1 MNQSRR
7 LRMSKLSLGLVA
19 ALAAAPAFAQSTS
32 AGVGGLVT
40 DNGGQPVAGAEVTIT
55 HVESG
60 TVSRATTDAAG
71 RYNAR
76 GLRVG
81 GPYQITVTKAGSGT
95 KTEDGVY
102 LNLNQ
107 VNTVNAAL
115 GSDVATLETVTAVG
129 FAGGSEVFSANKMG
143 TGTNVTREL
152 MDALPSANR
161 NMQDY
166 IRLDPRISQV
176 SKADGAISAGGQNT
190 RYNAI
195 RIDGIGAGDPFGL
208 ESNNFPTERQPV
220 SMDAIQE
227 INIDLANYD
236 TTIFGG
242 TGAVINAVT
251 KSGTNQFSG
260 TVYATYRDKDTI
272 RKRLPGERNDFA
284 GFNDET
290 TYGATFGGPIVKDKL
305 FFFGN
310 YEKYTRT
317 APGLSLTDTAIGRGT
332 VTNQNILDVIAA
344 ANAYGF
350 DAGSLET
357 PGDSKTEIEEYALKL
372 DWNISEDHRAALRY
386 NKMEQSV
393 MRVPGMATTTVSLS
407 SYWYAQPKS
416 YETWMAELFSDWSD
430 NFSTELKASYK
441 DYSAIRAPNS
451 NLPSIQI
458 QGFSGNPGSGS
469 SVYLGTEVNT
479 HVNIVES
486 KELSLFAAAN
496 WYVGDHTIKFG
507 ADHQDNDLMNFYGRN
522 LNGSYAFRSLADFVS
537 GRPSSYS
544 VRAPRPNGGSYDDI
558 PAEFTLKN
566 TGLFVQDSWAVNY
579 NLSLLF
585 GVRVDIPDYSEQKLY
600 NPLIEQTYG
609 YDNTYVPDSKL
620 VQPRFGFNYTFDSDR
635 PMQLRGG
642 VGLFGGAAPN
652 VWLAGAYQNTGL
664 NYVEYTC
671 NNAMAP
677 NFTPNTAP
685 NIPANCTAGNARANV
700 DIIEPGL
707 KLPSVWK
714 ANLAFDHELPWHGI
728 VASAEALFTKVNDGL
743 YVQRLDVYSDANG
756 NGATAYGQD
765 GRPIFW
771 NAAGRNP
778 ANRGSFGIDPGVNGA
793 AAKANR
799 PNGIGDVM
807 LIRNTDKGSS
817 TQLTFGLDKPLTDT
831 WGWSLFYT
839 YTRATEVSPLTSSQ
853 NTSNWGG
860 TIIGTVNEDVAYNS
874 RYAFK
879 DRVSGQLHW
888 QKAFFGDYKTK
899 ASMFYEGRS
908 GRPFSYI
915 FYNDANGDGDPART
929 NQAGYFNDL
938 FYVPNG
944 RGDVLWTGGA
954 AMEQAFFDWLDKHPE
969 LGRYQGQIAPA
980 NAFRTQW
987 TNSFDVR
994 ISQELPGFFK
1004 GHKTEV
1010 SLDIMNIGN
1019 LFNKDWGHIEDYGF
1033 NATARVANYA
1043 GICGATPTA
1052 QCPAGSAGKYV
1063 YHFTSVTEPTIQE
1076 NNNDKGNTAVSR
1088 WSVMLGLKYKF

>member
-1 MNQSRR
+1 MKHPNRAR
-7 LRMSKLSLGLVA
+7 LSKLSLGLMV
-19 ALAAAPAFAQSTS
+19 ALAAAPVFAQSTS
-32 AGVGGLVT
+32 AGVGGQIVSA
-40 DNGGQPVAGAEVTIT
+40 GGQPVAGAEVTIT

-60 TVSRATTDAAG
+60 TVSRATTDASG

-81 GPYQITVTKAGSGT
+81 GPYTITVTKAGEGT
-95 KTEDGVY
+95 KTEENVY

-107 VNTVNAAL
+107 VNTVNAQLDNNVTTL
-115 GSDVATLETVTAVG
+115 GSVVAVG
-129 FAGGSEVFSANKMG
+129 VAGSDVFSANRMG
-143 TGTNVTREL
+143 TSTNVTRDLIE
-152 MDALPSANR
+152 ALPSANR
-161 NMQDY
+161 NMQDF

-251 KSGTNQFSG
+251 RSGTNEFKG
-260 TVYATYRDKDTI
+260 TLYATYRDKDMV
-272 RKRLPGERNDFA
+272 RARLPGDRADFS

-305 FFFGN
+305 FFFAN
-310 YEKYTRT
+310 YEKYTRS
-317 APGLSLTDTAIGRGT
+317 APGLSLADTAIGRGT
-332 VTNQNILDVIAA
+332 ITDQDIQNVISAA
-344 ANAYGF
+344 KANGVA
-350 DAGSLET
+350 DPGSLT
-357 PGDSKTEIEEYALKL
+357 VAGDSKTEIEEYAVKV
-372 DWNISEDHRAALRY
+372 DWNINDSHRAALRY

-393 MRVPGMATTTVSLS
+393 LRFPGMGTSTVSLS
-407 SYWYAQPKS
+407 SYWYAQPKA
-416 YETWMAELFSDWSD
+416 YETWMAEVFSDWSE
-430 NFSTELKASYK
+430 NLSTEFKASYK
-441 DYSAIRAPNS
+441 DYSAMRAPFS
-451 NLPSIQI
+451 SLPSIQI
-458 QGFSGNPGSGS
+458 QGFGTNNS
-469 SVYLGTEVNT
+469 SVYLGTEINT

-496 WYVGDHTIKFG
+496 WYAGDHTIKFG
-507 ADHQDNDLMNFYGRN
+507 ADYQDNDLMNFYGRN
-522 LNGSYAFRSLADFVS
+522 LNGSYAFRSLQDFVNKK
-537 GRPSSYS
+537 PNSYS
-544 VRAPRPNGGSYDDI
+544 VRAPRPNGGSYADV
-558 PAEFTLKN
+558 PAVFTLRN
-566 TGLFVQDSWAVNY
+566 LGLFLQDSWAVND

-585 GVRVDIPDYSEQKLY
+585 GVRMDVPDFSDQKLY

-620 VQPRFGFNYTFDSDR
+620 IQPRFGFNYTFDSER

-652 VWLAGAYQNTGL
+652 VWLAGAYGNTGL

-671 NNAMAP
+671 NGALAP
-677 NFTPNTAP
+677 VFSADPAP
-685 NIPANCTAGNARANV
+685 NIPANCSAGNARANV

-714 ANLAFDHELPWHGI
+714 SNLAFDMELPWHGI

-743 YVQRLDVYSDANG
+743 YVERLDVYSNANRD
-756 NGATAYGQD
+756 GATAYGPD
-765 GRPIFW
+765 GRPLFW
-771 NAAGRNP
+771 NAAGLDPTKAGR
-778 ANRGSFGIDPGVNGA
+778 FGIDPGTNGA

-799 PNGIGDVM
+799 PAGIGDVM
-807 LIRNTDKGSS
+807 LVRNTDKGSS
-817 TQLTFGLDKPLTDT
+817 TQLTFGLDKPLTQD

-839 YTRATEVSPLTSSQ
+839 YTAAEEVSPLTSSQ

-860 TIIGTVNEDVAYNS
+860 TLIGTVNEDVAYNS
-874 RYAFK
+874 RYAIK
-879 DRVSGQLHW
+879 DRFAGQLHW
-888 QKAFFGDYKTK
+888 QHAFFGDYKTK
-899 ASMFYEGRS
+899 VSMFYEGRS

-915 FYNDANGDGDPART
+915 FYNDANGDGDPGRT

-938 FYVPNG
+938 FYVPSG
-944 RGDVLWTGGA
+944 PGDVLWTGGA
-954 AMEQAFFDWLDKHPE
+954 AMEQSFFNWLAEHPE
-969 LGRYQGQIAPA
+969 LNAYRGQIAPA
-980 NAFRTQW
+980 NAFRTKW
-987 TNSFDVR
+987 VNNFDVR
-994 ISQELPGFFK
+994 ISQELPGFFA
-1004 GHKTEV
+1004 GHKTEL

-1019 LFNKDWGHIEDYGF
+1019 LLNKNWGLIEDYGF
-1033 NATARVANYA
+1033 NATSRVANYA
-1043 GICGATPTA
+1043 GIDPAT
-1052 QCPAGSAGKYV
+1052 GKYV
-1063 YHFTSVTEPTIQE
+1063 YNFTGTATDPAIQE
-1076 NNNDKGNTAVSR
+1076 NNNDKGNTGVSR
-1088 WSVMLGLKYKF
+1088 WSVMVGFKYRF